1 MVSALGGL
9 VADVKNDFIRTLF
22 IMAADG
28 DAARLRDA
36 AKALQADG
44 TAWLRDD
51 QEFTGEAAY
60 AWFADM
66 RYRGQSFEIE
76 VPLASSLIE
85 AGDMAAIAEAFH
97 RAHEG
102 IYDFC
107 DRDSAV
113 QIMNLRLVVSGA
125 SPKPYL
131 RPLARAAS
139 EAPVAEQTLK
149 VFFDGDWHDVPFY
162 RRAGAGS
169 ASPLFR
175 PLRHRAGRH
184 DGLRAARL
192 RRHGGRQRQ
201 HRSRAGGV
209 TAMKVDKVTLE
220 ILANH
225 CGPRPRAWPIR
236 SIAPRIRRSSRRPR
250 TSPSRSSTRRAARP
264 PCPWT
269 SARPGIPASTTA
281 ASFR

>member
-1 MVSALGGL
+1 MLGCFLARELGMQRVLIPSRPGVVSALGGL
-9 VADVKNDFIRTLF
+9 VANVKNDFIRTLF

-28 DAARLRDA
+28 DTGRLRDA
-36 AKALQADG
+36 AKTLHADG
-44 TAWLRDD
+44 TAWLRDE

-76 VPLASSLIE
+76 VALASSLIE

-125 SPKPYL
+125 SLKPYL
-131 RPLARAAS
+131 RPLARAGS

-149 VFFDGDWHDVPFY
+149 VFFDGDWHLVPFY
-162 RRAGAGS
+162 RRAALE
-169 ASPLFR
+169 AH
-175 PLRHRAGRH
+175 HRF
-184 DGLRAARL
+184 
-192 RRHGGRQRQ
+192 
-201 HRSRAGGV
+201 S
-209 TAMKVDKVTLE
+209 
-220 ILANH
+220 
-225 CGPRPRAWPIR
+225 GPCVIVQDD
-236 SIAPRIRRSSRRPR
+236 
-250 TSPSRSSTRRAARP
+250 
-264 PCPWT
+264 
-269 SARPGIPASTTA
+269 TTA
-281 ASFR
+281 CVPPGFGATVDGSGNIVLERAE